1 MKKILVC
8 HLVGLFI
15 PAILLMANQAL
26 GDAEAG
32 KAIYESRCQMCHGPN
47 GDGKGP
53 VGLSL
58 KPRPEDFTNPNF
70 WQQDNIAQL
79 ITETVTKGKGPMP
92 AMGLTPDEIQS
103 VMDYMS
109 QTFKK

>member
-8 HLVGLFI
+8 YLVGLFI
-15 PAILLMANQAL
+15 PAILLMANQAV

-79 ITETVTKGKGPMP
+79 IIETVTKGKGPMP